1 MRNKIKSIYI
11 SIISYFLIFANS
23 FGMMLEDNFDPRSAY
38 SKSSFVHKSHDLI
51 YDFMLSSQTSYKK
64 EDIDYDKELVHMH
77 GKNKSS
83 FPISEKMY
91 TFIIS
96 KVGENNKRPFIFK
109 TGPQVLFDDETNL
122 IK

>member
-1 MRNKIKSIYI
+1 MINKIKLIYI
-11 SIISYFLIFANS
+11 SVISYFLIFSNS
-23 FGMMLEDNFDPRSAY
+23 FGMMLEDNFDPHSAS
-38 SKSSFVHKSHDLI
+38 SKSSFVHTSHNVI
-51 YDFMLSSQTSYKK
+51 YDSMLSSPASYKK
-64 EDIDYDKELVHMH
+64 EDINYDKELVHIY

-83 FPISEKMY
+83 FPISETMY

-96 KVGENNKRPFIFK
+96 KVGEDNKRPFIFK